1 MWHYFKTSASLSK
14 DSSQGKRNHGYRNLL
29 KRVLNQK
36 FRNNLKVRT
45 AKDTLVLLGGS
56 DYSIQGNVLKIYLL
70 VAILLDI
77 SVRFHQF
84 VRSHLFVEA
93 KPKDQPDM
101 SDRCIICNGKLGDWW
116 HIEPDIMKNPWQYP
130 THYICEYPTDK
141 NGVLI

>member
-1 MWHYFKTSASLSK
+1 MWHYFKTSANLSK

-36 FRNNLKVRT
+36 FRKSLLAT
-45 AKDTLVLLGGS
+45 ASKGKLTLLGGS

-93 KPKDQPDM
+93 KPKDQPDTLNY
-101 SDRCIICNGKLGDWW
+101 CIHCGAKLGNWYYTNES
-116 HIEPDIMKNPWQYP
+116 ISA
-130 THYICEYPTDK
+130 HYICEYPTDK